1 MDDKKKAI
9 LLKLENDIKEKQK
22 LINELS
28 KSNEL
33 ETLRKVRDRVKTKG
47 KTIKYLTGIN
57 SIDEEMG
64 GFSEGSFINIAGANF
79 SGKTTLVLNVI
90 ENIAA
95 HKRTVF
101 FSYEM
106 YENLLVT
113 NKLQNTNIDDNLVIV
128 QDKYYLVDIETII
141 RAEHKKGVKFFAID
155 SMMKIKVTEKMQDYQ
170 KASLISGTLSK
181 LTQELGVIILL
192 INQVALTDIREK
204 RLEFKGS
211 GDISYDS
218 DVSFFITVNEDDNS
232 RMLHC
237 KKDRINERIWKMDI
251 TDRNY
256 VNRAN
261 NRSYS
266 NNHSKQPEIITYGG
280 GVEMPLIN

>member
-232 RMLHC
+232 RMIHC